1 MRDDNVCVK
10 HADNI
15 TERQRELL
23 LRYWTRDGYGR
34 FSSSVQELAVE
45 WNESTTNLL
54 HLVRAA
60 GTAYLEQSRCQQ
72 CDGFIYVDCRSSLNK
87 HLLHPSRPC
96 DVCRYGL
103 EEEVDEGASAP
114 TPDTVQPVR
123 AESNGDAPR
132 CIDTRAG
139 EGGPVKLE
147 ADHIISL
154 EAFARDPGSV
164 MAAFRGSRLAVLDD
178 NKPAFYCLPSA
189 SWTDSKPGESASN
202 S

>member
-1 MRDDNVCVK
+1 MREDNVRVK
-10 HADNI
+10 PADNI

-23 LRYWTRDGYGR
+23 LKYWTRNDEGR
-34 FSSSVQELAVE
+34 FSYGVQELAAE
-45 WNESTTNLL
+45 WDESTTNLL

-72 CDGFIYVDCRSSLNK
+72 CEGVIYVDCRSSMNK

-103 EEEVDEGASAP
+103 EEVDESDAAP
-114 TPDTVQPVR
+114 TPDTAPPER
-123 AESNGDAPR
+123 AAINA
-132 CIDTRAG
+132 DTSGCVETQGR
-139 EGGPVKLE
+139 EGGLIKLE

-154 EAFARDPGSV
+154 EAFARDPGAV
-164 MAAFRGSRLAVLDD
+164 MAAFRGNRLAVLDD
-178 NKPAFYCLPSA
+178 NKPAFYCLPSTNWA
-189 SWTDSKPGESASN
+189 DSKPGESASN